1 MENSQDSIQ
10 DNAYPQHADENDD
23 PSQSE
28 SVSET
33 SSLSEDFIDNDDGG
47 QELILVA
54 RCEVGSL
61 LLGI

>member
-10 DNAYPQHADENDD
+10 ENAYPQYADENDD
-23 PSQSE
+23 PSQNE

-47 QELILVA
+47 PELILVV

>member
-10 DNAYPQHADENDD
+10 ENAYPKYADKNDD

-33 SSLSEDFIDNDDGG
+33 SSLSEDFIDYDDGG

-54 RCEVGSL
+54 RCEVR
-61 LLGI
+61 LLGIYM